1 MAAARPPKD
10 RTTRRTSLT
19 LALVVIAA
27 FAVTYSFVGP
37 PPPKQFRVGTG
48 GLDGAYHAWA
58 EALAA
63 EVAEEGFEMQLV
75 PSAGSLENLER
86 LRAGELDLA
95 FVQGGTT
102 QLGDDERLKALG
114 AVAYEPLWVLQ
125 RRGGGELAFSDLRG
139 GRLHAGAEGSGTHA
153 IVLALLGV
161 AGLGPDDVELV
172 DLPRD
177 ALVPALRDGSLDAAC
192 LVTGPR
198 APSLHALLAQCGDDV
213 GLASLSQAEAQSR
226 HLPYLERLTIPEGLL
241 DPNAQLPPDPIEVV
255 APTAGL
261 VATLDFHEAL
271 PPLLLERG
279 KRVFGGP
286 GLLSERGEFPAAAP
300 VDLPL
305 GETAAHFL
313 EHGPSFLHRVLPFR
327 VASTL
332 QRLMILLLPLLTL
345 LFPLFK
351 VAPPL
356 LRWRHRSRIYRWYG
370 DVRRIEGEAREAST
384 PAELD
389 AAAAELEQ
397 VEQEISQVAVPLSY
411 HEELYNL
418 RLHVDVVQRDIDA
431 ARARAEAGA
440 EAS

>member
-1 MAAARPPKD
+1 MAATAAPQD
-10 RTTRRTSLT
+10 RTTRRTSWAVVL
-19 LALVVIAA
+19 LVVAA
-27 FAVTYSFVGP
+27 FAITYSFVDP
-37 PPPKQFRVGTG
+37 PPPRTFRLGTG
-48 GLDGAYHAWA
+48 GLDGAYHAWGEALA
-58 EALAA
+58 EALAPD
-63 EVAEEGFEMQLV
+63 GFTLELV

-86 LRAGELDLA
+86 LRAGELDVA

-102 QLGDDERLKALG
+102 RPGDDARLKALG
-114 AVAYEPLWVLQ
+114 AMAYEPLWVFQ
-125 RRGGGELAFSDLRG
+125 RRSDRELAFADLRG
-139 GRLHAGAEGSGTHA
+139 GRVHAGAEGSGTRA
-153 IVLALLGV
+153 IVLALLGM
-161 AGLGPDDVELV
+161 AGLDAHDVELV

-198 APSLHALLAQCGDDV
+198 AESLHALLAQCGHDV
-213 GLASLSQAEAQSR
+213 GLASLRQAEAQSR
-226 HLPYLERLTIPEGLL
+226 HLPYLEHLTVPEGLL
-241 DPNAQLPPDPIEVV
+241 DLNAQRPPEPIDVV
-255 APTAGL
+255 APTASL

-279 KRVFGGP
+279 KAVFGGS
-286 GLLSERGEFPAAAP
+286 GLLETRGRFPAEAP

-305 GETAAHFL
+305 GETAAHYL

-345 LFPLFK
+345 MIPLFK
-351 VAPPL
+351 LAPPL

-370 DVRRIEGEAREAST
+370 DVRRIEREARDAGNS
-384 PAELD
+384 AELD

-397 VEQEISQVAVPLSY
+397 VEDEISQVAVPLSY

-431 ARARAEAGA
+431 ARARAEDAAAPG
-440 EAS
+440 